1 MSKNDEPKIIF
12 ERKLIHNSGAFRVS
26 IPLELVNALQLEKG
40 DTIQITLEGKKVI
53 LWKKE

>member
-1 MSKNDEPKIIF
+1 MSNNDEPKIIF
-12 ERKLIHNSGAFRVS
+12 ERKLIHNSGAYRVS